1 MLLDLPSGF
10 RKPNSDDAGFE
21 IELACDWIE
30 ASVLF
35 SGESMSAP
43 TVADLL
49 EESQWFVSGEEA
61 RRFIDE
67 VWSRLRSRQIEE
79 GGKSPFNFT
88 YQTIHPKVDD
98 WTEVPAHAF
107 CLLLSFARHHQ
118 EWAKQRTWNYNQQ
131 GEIFESLTHHAMV
144 ALFPTWKVFRTGWS
158 STAPA
163 KLSSVVV
170 EIASRLCGEVGNLKR
185 WNKKEAKE
193 QGLDI
198 LCYRQFRDSRGN
210 FPAFFVQCASG
221 QNFIKK
227 LKEPDLGVWN
237 DLVKMVPTSL
247 ARKAFSTPFTFPK
260 KQFDQHAIRSEGLLL
275 DRGRL
280 LSSAIHIET
289 WIEPKTTKQILK
301 WAKPHIKGLPW
312 TE

>member
-1 MLLDLPSGF
+1 MLLDLPSKF
-10 RKPNSDDAGFE
+10 RKPNAEDAGSE

-35 SGESMSAP
+35 SGESISAP

-49 EESQWFVSGEEA
+49 EESQWFAGREEA
-61 RRFIDE
+61 RRFVDE
-67 VWSRLRSRQIEE
+67 VWSRLRARYIEE
-79 GGKSPFNFT
+79 GGKGPFNFT
-88 YQTIHPKVDD
+88 YQTIHSSADE
-98 WTEVPAHAF
+98 WTVVPAHAY
-107 CLLLSFARHHQ
+107 CLLLSYARHHLDWAQ
-118 EWAKQRTWNYNQQ
+118 EKKWNYNEQ
-131 GEIFESLTHHAMV
+131 GEIFELLTHHALV
-144 ALFPTWKVFRTGWS
+144 ALFPTWKVYRTGWS

-163 KLSSVVV
+163 KLSNVVS
-170 EIASRLCGEVGNLKR
+170 EIALRLCGEVRNLKR

-221 QNFIKK
+221 QNYIKK

-237 DLVKMVPTSL
+237 DMVSMVPTSL
-247 ARKAFSTPFTFPK
+247 ARKAFATPFTFPK
-260 KQFDQHAIRSEGLLL
+260 KQFEQHAIKSEGLLL

-280 LSSAIHIET
+280 LSSSTHIEA
-289 WIEPKTTKQILK
+289 WLDPKTAKRILK
-301 WAKPHIKGLPW
+301 WAKPHIKNLPW